1 MVARRCGQRALSG
14 HTAHR
19 VGSPT
24 GSVTSW
30 TGTAHKESTMFGWIK
45 TLTTAG
51 NKLARTLN
59 ELSATVAEVNSGL
72 RLATG
77 LDKPERKP
85 RVIEHKVAGNGKD
98 GGA

>member
-1 MVARRCGQRALSG
+1 MFAWLKSLS
-14 HTAHR
+14 
-19 VGSPT
+19 
-24 GSVTSW
+24 
-30 TGTAHKESTMFGWIK
+30 
-45 TLTTAG
+45 TAG

-85 RVIEHKVAGNGKD
+85 RVIEHRAAANGKD